1 MLGSGASGSAIGEM
15 RLRLSGGEALE
26 RYFSVIPSETSL
38 AERMFLYFLARD
50 MTGKGDI
57 LELGPFLGGTTRA
70 LAHGMEHSAVGS
82 RRLLTVDQF
91 DNYYDIS
98 TFEQFGIK
106 ETGAGEKMLP
116 FREIFERFHQQE
128 SYFPFIDTRTVKI
141 ADLPEEATDY
151 AFLEDLDNLQ
161 AVFVDGCKSWYSVK
175 DFISRVVEHT
185 EVGAYYLFQDY
196 GRFTCFWIPA
206 FVESFPDHFRFVGS
220 VDSTFAFRL
229 IKPLPSTTIDEVFS
243 DQPDGMEPAV
253 MDALFER
260 VFAREKADDR
270 AGGMVNSRIQT
281 AAFHAYVGDKDKARQ
296 LLLNLQRQ
304 PFVRNNLV
312 DRVKDAL
319 HSPTYTPNG
328 KVLL

>member
-1 MLGSGASGSAIGEM
+1 M

-70 LAHGMEHSAVGS
+70 LARGMEHSAVGS
-82 RRLLTVDQF
+82 RRLVTVDQF

-106 ETGAGEKMLP
+106 ETGLGEKMLP

-128 SYFPFIDTRTVKI
+128 SYFPFIDARTVKI
-141 ADLPEEATDY
+141 ADLPEETTDY
-151 AFLEDLDNLQ
+151 AFLEGLDNLR

-206 FVESFPDHFRFVGS
+206 FVESFPDHFRLVGS
-220 VDSTFAFRL
+220 VDSTFAYRL
-229 IKPLPSTTIDEVFS
+229 IKPLPPTTIDEFFS
-243 DQPDGMEPAV
+243 DQPEGMEPAA

-260 VFAREKADDR
+260 VFAREKADNK
-270 AGGMVNSRIQT
+270 AGGMVNSRIQA
-281 AAFHAYVGDKDKARQ
+281 AAFHAYVGDKDKARK
-296 LLLNLQRQ
+296 LLLHLQRQ
-304 PFVRNNLV
+304 RFVRGNLV
-312 DRVKDAL
+312 ERVRDAL
-319 HSPTYTPNG
+319 KSPTYSPNE
-328 KVLL
+328 KIQL